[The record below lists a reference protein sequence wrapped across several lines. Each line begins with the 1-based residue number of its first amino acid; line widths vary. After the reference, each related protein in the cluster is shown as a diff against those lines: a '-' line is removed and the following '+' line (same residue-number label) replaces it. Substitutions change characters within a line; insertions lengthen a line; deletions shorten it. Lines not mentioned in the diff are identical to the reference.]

1 MEDKISV
8 DKLTSSN
15 YSTWK
20 FKFKHYLI
28 ARDLFGYVDGS
39 TTEPIESADPDV
51 KAKYAKGLKKAVAL
65 IVLSVSDELL
75 YLITEHDED
84 PKAAWDALSSHFER
98 DTLANKMYLKKRYF
112 RSVMSNTTSVEQH
125 LKYMKDLTNQLAA
138 IKAPIS
144 EEDQVVTLLGSLPDS
159 YSTIVTAL
167 ETQKEPPTL
176 EFVRQALMNE
186 AQKRR
191 EQLPASVGVSGV
203 RSHADSDT
211 ALSAGAAAEGK
222 PTRGCYRCGRYD
234 HYLRSCPDNNNG
246 GSRGSRGRG
255 RGRSGKGRGGHN
267 ASTAY
272 RSANSETESAF
283 LAPHTDNDDVA
294 PQLWIIDSG
303 ASCHMCSSK
312 DDFAEYT
319 VLEKAE
325 CVTIAD
331 GTKVQVVGKGSVK
344 HRVKVGRD
352 KQRNVTVN
360 DVLHVPNLNANLF
373 SVKAATQRGFVVQFG
388 HTRCW
393 LKDKYGIV
401 HAMGTI
407 KNKLYYLDM
416 AISEH
421 LACTAKADS
430 VWHKRLAHA
439 CHSTIQSA
447 SNQALVEGADLSS
460 VSVGLCDSC
469 VKGKMSRK
477 PFKSA
482 GGIKSK
488 RTLEL
493 VHTDVC
499 GPMQVN
505 SLGGCKY
512 FVTFID
518 DFSRYADLY
527 FVSNKS
533 EVFSVFQQYKA
544 RVENH
549 TGNSIGT
556 LRSDGGGEY
565 MSNEFQD
572 YLRACGIKHQVTVRY
587 TPQQNGCAERYNR
600 TVCESARAMIF
611 DANLPKSFWAEAV
624 YTSVY
629 VRNRLPTAALKN
641 ATPHQLWFGTKPDIS
656 HLRVFGSL
664 AYAHIPDELRR
675 KLDPKAEVMV
685 FVGYSRQS
693 KAYRLYDPAS
703 KQVVARRDV
712 VFDESKLGLPKVDDK
727 TVAEGFDISG
737 KQSLELSLPDN
748 SVSQDSSGPRRSMRD
763 RHEPVRYGI
772 HEYCSNVEHQ
782 ALHVSEVIEPTTYKE
797 AIAGPQATQWADAAN
812 EEYQSLIENET
823 WELVPLP
830 PGRKPVSC
838 KWVFRVKSKADGT
851 IDRYKARLVARGFS
865 QQPGVDFDE
874 TYSPVVHK
882 TSLRA
887 LLSYGLSRNMVIH
900 QMDVVTAFLNGELSE
915 DIYMSQPEGF
925 ISPGNLVCKLKRSL
939 YGLKQSPRCWNTVL
953 DTYLKSL
960 GFHQSSADSCVYVRN
975 HDNEQTLLAVYVD
988 DIVLLSDSEKS
999 MHDIKSALN
1008 QRFKMKDLGQ
1018 LQYVLGISVTTRDD
1032 SLKLS
1037 QPQYVSQMLSKYG
1050 MTNCNPCSTPMA
1062 TDVKLVKNDGSKAA
1076 DKALYQSIVGSLLYL
1091 STATRPDISY
1101 VVGVLSQFTSAP
1113 TQTHLTAAKRV
1124 LRFLKHTP
1132 ELGIIYSKSESSSP
1146 VGYSDSSWADG
1157 EARHSTSG
1165 VVFMYGDGPVLW
1177 LSKRQSVVAL
1187 STAEAEYIASFD
1199 ATREAAWL
1207 RQLYHDI
1214 TNSDCSPL
1222 TLYIDNQSAICI
1234 ANNTISSRR
1243 SRHMDVR
1250 YHYVRE
1256 EVQNN
1261 HIQTV
1266 HCPTEQMIADIL
1278 TKPLPRYRFD
1288 QLQAMLGVG

>member
-222 PTRGCYRCGRYD
+222 PTRGCYRCGSYD

-344 HRVKVGRD
+344 LRVKVGRD

-416 AISEH
+416 ANSEH

-460 VSVGLCDSC
+460 V
-469 VKGKMSRK
+469 
-477 PFKSA
+477 
-482 GGIKSK
+482 
-488 RTLEL
+488 
-493 VHTDVC
+493 
-499 GPMQVN
+499 
-505 SLGGCKY
+505 
-512 FVTFID
+512 
-518 DFSRYADLY
+518 
-527 FVSNKS
+527 
-533 EVFSVFQQYKA
+533 
-544 RVENH
+544 
-549 TGNSIGT
+549 
-556 LRSDGGGEY
+556 
-565 MSNEFQD
+565 
-572 YLRACGIKHQVTVRY
+572 
-587 TPQQNGCAERYNR
+587 
-600 TVCESARAMIF
+600 
-611 DANLPKSFWAEAV
+611 
-624 YTSVY
+624 
-629 VRNRLPTAALKN
+629 
-641 ATPHQLWFGTKPDIS
+641 
-656 HLRVFGSL
+656 
-664 AYAHIPDELRR
+664 
-675 KLDPKAEVMV
+675 
-685 FVGYSRQS
+685 
-693 KAYRLYDPAS
+693 
-703 KQVVARRDV
+703 
-712 VFDESKLGLPKVDDK
+712 
-727 TVAEGFDISG
+727 
-737 KQSLELSLPDN
+737 
-748 SVSQDSSGPRRSMRD
+748 RD
-763 RHEPVRYGI
+763 R
-772 HEYCSNVEHQ
+772 
-782 ALHVSEVIEPTTYKE
+782 
-797 AIAGPQATQWADAAN
+797 
-812 EEYQSLIENET
+812 
-823 WELVPLP
+823 
-830 PGRKPVSC
+830 
-838 KWVFRVKSKADGT
+838 KST
-851 IDRYKARLVARGFS
+851 RL
-865 QQPGVDFDE
+865 
-874 TYSPVVHK
+874 
-882 TSLRA
+882 
-887 LLSYGLSRNMVIH
+887 N
-900 QMDVVTAFLNGELSE
+900 
-915 DIYMSQPEGF
+915 
-925 ISPGNLVCKLKRSL
+925 
-939 YGLKQSPRCWNTVL
+939 
-953 DTYLKSL
+953 
-960 GFHQSSADSCVYVRN
+960 SS
-975 HDNEQTLLAVYVD
+975 H
-988 DIVLLSDSEKS
+988 
-999 MHDIKSALN
+999 
-1008 QRFKMKDLGQ
+1008 
-1018 LQYVLGISVTTRDD
+1018 
-1032 SLKLS
+1032 
-1037 QPQYVSQMLSKYG
+1037 
-1050 MTNCNPCSTPMA
+1050 
-1062 TDVKLVKNDGSKAA
+1062 
-1076 DKALYQSIVGSLLYL
+1076 
-1091 STATRPDISY
+1091 
-1101 VVGVLSQFTSAP
+1101 
-1113 TQTHLTAAKRV
+1113 
-1124 LRFLKHTP
+1124 
-1132 ELGIIYSKSESSSP
+1132 
-1146 VGYSDSSWADG
+1146 
-1157 EARHSTSG
+1157 
-1165 VVFMYGDGPVLW
+1165 
-1177 LSKRQSVVAL
+1177 
-1187 STAEAEYIASFD
+1187 
-1199 ATREAAWL
+1199 
-1207 RQLYHDI
+1207 
-1214 TNSDCSPL
+1214 
-1222 TLYIDNQSAICI
+1222 
-1234 ANNTISSRR
+1234 
-1243 SRHMDVR
+1243 
-1250 YHYVRE
+1250 
-1256 EVQNN
+1256 
-1261 HIQTV
+1261 
-1266 HCPTEQMIADIL
+1266 
-1278 TKPLPRYRFD
+1278 
-1288 QLQAMLGVG
+1288 